1 MDPGS
6 EVGSQ
11 ISTKT
16 SGGVDLGEKP
26 RELPPCVKILQE
38 HDPEYSK
45 VFAPLFE
52 STFSPG
58 ALDVKT
64 KMLIAM
70 AVNASTGM
78 GYGCSEI
85 AKILEGMGTKK
96 KEIAEA
102 LRVAATVRAIQGVV
116 TGSEAYG
123 K

>member
-1 MDPGS
+1 M
-6 EVGSQ
+6 
-11 ISTKT
+11 
-16 SGGVDLGEKP
+16 GEEH
-26 RELPPCVKILQE
+26 RELPPCLKILQE
-38 HDPEYSK
+38 HDPEYGK

-52 STFSPG
+52 ATFSPG
-58 ALDVKT
+58 ALNVKT

-96 KEIAEA
+96 KEISEA
-102 LRVAATVRAIQGVV
+102 LRVTATVRAIQGVV
-116 TGSEAYG
+116 TGSEAYS

>member
-1 MDPGS
+1 MNPSS
-6 EVGSQ
+6 EVGSYK
-11 ISTKT
+11 STKAL
-16 SGGVDLGEKP
+16 GGVDMGEEH
-26 RELPPCVKILQE
+26 RELPPCLKILKE
-38 HDPEYSK
+38 HDPEYGK
-45 VFAPLFE
+45 VFGPLFE

-70 AVNASTGM
+70 AVNSSTGM

>member
-1 MDPGS
+1 M
-6 EVGSQ
+6 
-11 ISTKT
+11 
-16 SGGVDLGEKP
+16 GEEH
-26 RELPPCVKILQE
+26 RELPPCLKILQE
-38 HDPEYSK
+38 HDPEYGK

-52 STFSPG
+52 VTFSPG

-78 GYGCSEI
+78 GYGCGEI

-96 KEIAEA
+96 KEMAEA

-116 TGSEAYG
+116 TGGEAYG
-123 K
+123 R